1 MHDLQFWLDSPSQKG
16 SEFESFHGYTKLKR
30 VSPQKYIKM
39 TYNSLLHDHLGFENR
54 KRSFE
59 KQYFLYS
66 ISQ

>member
-1 MHDLQFWLDSPSQKG
+1 MHDLQFWLDSPSHKG